1 MKTELESEFGDGDR
15 AKANLLLSRDTR
27 SSGTA
32 KCGRSPAGAGPRAA
46 SYRPPTNSRRN
57 DSSAAWICRFS
68 CT

>member
-1 MKTELESEFGDGDR
+1 MKTELESEFGDGDG

-27 SSGTA
+27 SWVAA
-32 KCGRSPAGAGPRAA
+32 KCGRSPGGARPRAA

-57 DSSAAWICRFS
+57 DSSAAWICRLS